1 MLKNSSAALRYSE
14 KKFIVSGPG
23 SNQVRQ
29 ALVELC
35 LVLEDEGRVDGAAV
49 PEVFVGS
56 LLGSIL

>member
-1 MLKNSSAALRYSE
+1 MFEPIAIWKRTHQ
-14 KKFIVSGPG
+14 I
-23 SNQVRQ
+23 RQ
-29 ALVELC
+29 ALVKFG